1 MGLLLIAFPQAHSA
15 ILQTLY
21 LPATF
26 MLMGLILR
34 GVSFDFRAKVAQTEK
49 KKWDT
54 CFKYGSLFTTLSQ
67 RYMLGIWVTG
77 LRTDLYAQG
86 FALLSDF
93 GVTAAF
99 AFIGAC
105 WLILKT
111 EGDLQRK
118 AFYWAKRCLMILA
131 GGIIAVNFLNLTLHA
146 EVRALWLESPLG
158 FLLMATPVTCFGLLA
173 LSSVVLQGLP

>member
-1 MGLLLIAFPQAHSA
+1 
-15 ILQTLY
+15 
-21 LPATF
+21 

-54 CFKYGSLFTTLSQ
+54 CFKYGSLLTTLSQ

-99 AFIGAC
+99 AFIGAG

-118 AFYWAKRCLMILA
+118 AFYWAK
-131 GGIIAVNFLNLTLHA
+131 
-146 EVRALWLESPLG
+146 
-158 FLLMATPVTCFGLLA
+158 
-173 LSSVVLQGLP
+173 